1 MQNKLI
7 KNKNIILIVFI
18 IVFFVPWTLTLIFS
32 NGADKVE
39 LLILSLI
46 MPLVVYGFM
55 RLNYKI
61 MKSNASDKIMR
72 IFYYFFLIN
81 GALILISMI
90 VEFIKRFPNGFTIAF
105 GVCQAVIIAT
115 IDDAKKNIK

>member
-1 MQNKLI
+1 MAVI
-7 KNKNIILIVFI
+7 
-18 IVFFVPWTLTLIFS
+18 FFAAWALTLIFG

-46 MPLVVYGFM
+46 MPFVVYGFM

-61 MKSNASDKIMR
+61 MKNNASDKIIR

-81 GALILISMI
+81 GAIILISMI
-90 VEFIKRFPNGFTIAF
+90 VEFIKWFPNGFTIAF

-115 IDDAKKNIK
+115 LDDAKKNIK